1 MTKPTMTAPKRQL
14 PGGELGVLAVPY
26 DGNGLEVPAEAGAQ
40 LLGHRKVKAVVAAV
54 GGDEAE
60 RRELGVEADDELLL
74 FSGLCG
80 VRRVGAGLGG
90 IVLLGAAGDEGQA
103 QHEGERKRDELFHG
117 LDSSAFR
124 FSVML

>member
-1 MTKPTMTAPKRQL
+1 MKPNGGNSASKPTMSFCF
-14 PGGELGVLAVPY
+14 LAVW
-26 DGNGLEVPAEAGAQ
+26 
-40 LLGHRKVKAVVAAV
+40 VVS
-54 GGDEAE
+54 
-60 RRELGVEADDELLL
+60 GVSAP
-74 FSGLCG
+74 
-80 VRRVGAGLGG
+80 VWGG